1 MTNCQQYNNQS
12 YYNGGYRYFFN
23 GQEADNE
30 VLGEGALTEFG
41 GFGYDTRIAR
51 RWNLDPIFLDGYS
64 PYVVFLDNP
73 ICYVDDDGE
82 SPISFFAKRVA
93 KKGLKKAATEFIQS
107 AIKSRLSAYMSER
120 WAKQLAQD
128 ALDAVSLATSQS
140 WWEVALEFVPVI
152 GDAYSAAQLGKQGY
166 HTWKTVQR
174 FESVMEWAGQ
184 AVKKAWKPLGTNTI
198 KADSRLSHYVKK
210 FNNQG
215 KGLTE
220 SDLAGAVKEI
230 YGLKSGVKSNGT
242 PYQHLD
248 EVQKALRGMKNELKE
263 LRKDIYSGKF
273 KGEELEQA
281 KGVLKATEEQ
291 YNSIVNTLNS
301 ARKASVN

>member
-1 MTNCQQYNNQS
+1 
-12 YYNGGYRYFFN
+12 
-23 GQEADNE
+23 
-30 VLGEGALTEFG
+30 
-41 GFGYDTRIAR
+41 
-51 RWNLDPIFLDGYS
+51 
-64 PYVVFLDNP
+64 
-73 ICYVDDDGE
+73 
-82 SPISFFAKRVA
+82 
-93 KKGLKKAATEFIQS
+93 
-107 AIKSRLSAYMSER
+107 MSER

-220 SDLAGAVKEI
+220 SDLAGAVKEA
-230 YGLKSGVKSNGT
+230 GF
-242 PYQHLD
+242 
-248 EVQKALRGMKNELKE
+248 EVE
-263 LRKDIYSGKF
+263 
-273 KGEELEQA
+273 
-281 KGVLKATEEQ
+281 
-291 YNSIVNTLNS
+291 
-301 ARKASVN
+301 